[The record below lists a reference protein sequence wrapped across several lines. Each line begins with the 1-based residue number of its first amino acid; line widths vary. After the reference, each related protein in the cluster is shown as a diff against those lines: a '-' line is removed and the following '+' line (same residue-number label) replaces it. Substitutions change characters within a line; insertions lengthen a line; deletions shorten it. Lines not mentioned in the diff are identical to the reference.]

1 MDEASPV
8 VGRAVH
14 FTLTGIHGTVHV
26 HQQATDV
33 VEISA
38 SLRPVPIILIII
50 LFLHSQYFSLHG
62 SVLFPYYYQV
72 KTIM

>member
-38 SLRPVPIILIII
+38 SLRLVPIILILFYSSILNII
-50 LFLHSQYFSLHG
+50 LYM
-62 SVLFPYYYQV
+62 VLYYSHII
-72 KTIM
+72 TR